1 MSNGS
6 LHAQARLPPAL
17 PRESPLWPALR
28 ALLCRLEHRLMVMLF
43 ALGVMS
49 VAWMAV
55 VAVLV
60 LAQKLLPSRAAIDF
74 PLALAIVGFGILI
87 VLAPEAV
94 PALTSM

>member
-1 MSNGS
+1 MAPFTLKRDCRRRCRENLRSGLRFGLFCVGS
-6 LHAQARLPPAL
+6 
-17 PRESPLWPALR
+17 SIG
-28 ALLCRLEHRLMVMLF
+28 LMVMLF